1 MSRPVQIAID
11 CHDPHAQKR
20 FWAEVMDYEIEDH
33 HEQIEQLLAGGMVGL
48 DETLLIDGRRVWAG
62 AAACAD
68 PSGVGPR
75 LLFQQVPEDKTVK
88 NRVHLDV
95 RSGDERDAL
104 VTRCLEM
111 GATKLWDGQQGP
123 NTWVTLT
130 DPEGNEFCVS

>member
-1 MSRPVQIAID
+1 MSRQVQIAID
-11 CHDPHAQKR
+11 CHDPHALNR
-20 FWAEVMDYEIEDH
+20 FWAEVMDYEAEDH
-33 HEQIEQLLAGGMVGL
+33 HDQIEELVAGGIASL
-48 DETLLIDGRRVWAG
+48 DDTLLIDGRRAWAT
-62 AAACAD
+62 AAACCD

-75 LLFQQVPEDKTVK
+75 LLFQRVPEDKTVK

-104 VTRCLEM
+104 VARCLEL

-123 NTWVTLT
+123 HTWVTLS